1 VRVTERVGEAS
12 VRDNAHLAIWGVV
25 GVIGQLAFMAGWLIT
40 ETWQGPGYS
49 LVSDTI
55 SDMQAAT
62 APHVWFPISCFA
74 AGGIGTFCFAAFG
87 LAPALRSAGETARS
101 APWQLAIAALALG
114 NSFPLA
120 PCRLP
125 DPGCTAHSQLFS
137 AGGLTDAVVSTI
149 ALLVL
154 VRVPS
159 NLWQRM
165 RLVPTWQRVMPVM
178 LAARVGCPAC
188 FVLLFAATLTGTA
201 QGLAER
207 LLVTSCVLWVLVL
220 AMTAIAIGRH
230 HDHAVQAEPAL

>member
-1 VRVTERVGEAS
+1 MRVTERARVPGVADS
-12 VRDNAHLAIWGVV
+12 AHLAIWGVV
-25 GVIGQLAFMAGWLIT
+25 GVIAQLAFMAGWLIT

-49 LVSDTI
+49 LVGDTI

-74 AGGIGTFCFAAFG
+74 AGGIGTFCFASLG
-87 LAPALRSAGETARS
+87 LAPALRSAGDTARS

-149 ALLVL
+149 ALLIL
-154 VRVPS
+154 IRVPN
-159 NLWQRM
+159 NLWKRM
-165 RLVPTWQRVMPVM
+165 RLVPSWQRVKPVM
-178 LAARVGCPAC
+178 LAARVVCPAC
-188 FVLLFAATLTGTA
+188 FVLLFAAALTGTA

-207 LLVTSCVLWVLVL
+207 LLVTSCVLWILVL
-220 AMTAIAIGRH
+220 ALTAIANGRR